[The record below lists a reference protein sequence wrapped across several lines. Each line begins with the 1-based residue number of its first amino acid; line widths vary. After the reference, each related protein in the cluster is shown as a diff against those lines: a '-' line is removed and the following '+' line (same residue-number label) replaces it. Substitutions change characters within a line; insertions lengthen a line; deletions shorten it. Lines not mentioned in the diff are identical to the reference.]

1 MRFSQNNMLEKT
13 KKYKKIIVVCIV
25 AILIYGHFIYFHI
38 SDIHSKDYL

>member
-13 KKYKKIIVVCIV
+13 KNTKDHSCLYCCN
-25 AILIYGHFIYFHI
+25 LIYGHFIYFHI